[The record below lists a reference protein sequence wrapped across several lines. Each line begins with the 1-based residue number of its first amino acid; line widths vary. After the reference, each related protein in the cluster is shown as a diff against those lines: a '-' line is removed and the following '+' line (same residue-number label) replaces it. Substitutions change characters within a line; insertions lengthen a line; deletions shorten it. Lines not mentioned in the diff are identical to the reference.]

1 VGEGLERAGVA
12 LDLSAYLD
20 THVAVRLAHGDLT
33 QISQPALDAIARTD
47 LLISPMVLLELEYL
61 FELKK
66 EVRLSVDDVQRKLE
80 YELGVRVCDLDLR
93 AIARIAADEKW
104 TRDPYDRLIVAHA
117 RANGLSTL
125 LSADR
130 LILKNYPRTV
140 W

>member
-1 VGEGLERAGVA
+1 
-12 LDLSAYLD
+12 LSAYLD
-20 THVAVRLAHGDLT
+20 TQVAVRLAHGDLT
-33 QISQPALDAIARTD
+33 LISQAALDVIARTD

-66 EVRLSVDDVQRKLE
+66 EARLSVDDVQRKLE
-80 YELGVRVCDLDLR
+80 FELDVRVCEFNFR
-93 AIARIAADEKW
+93 SIVKVAAGEKW
-104 TRDPYDRLIVAHA
+104 TRDPFDRLIVAHA

-130 LILKNYPRTV
+130 LILQHYPRSV